1 MIPFGDEQPRRSEE
15 KGPFVFRLYVV
26 DEGPGSARAIA
37 NLSAICKNHLPDNHQ
52 IEIVDL
58 LQDPRRVLSDHIL
71 ATPTLI
77 KLSPAPVRKIIGDL
91 GEEAKVLLALGLQQR
106 TTWDKAMKPGSEILV
121 SCADRIVWVRVEGNG
136 SSTNSTALRDFAKEM
151 IHRDAREFIVDL
163 CNCPAMDS
171 TFMGTLAGIS
181 LWLGELGEGCL
192 SVVNLNERNAES
204 LCSLGLDQLFNVRVS
219 AIKKDGQALPIPLEE
234 DRTARAQTMLEA
246 HEALIKTAPEN
257 LPKFKDVIQYLEEE
271 LHLSK

>member
-1 MIPFGDEQPRRSEE
+1 MIPFGDEQPPRSEE

-58 LQDPRRVLSDHIL
+58 LQNPRRVLSNHIM

-106 TTWDKAMKPGSEILV
+106 IT
-121 SCADRIVWVRVEGNG
+121 
-136 SSTNSTALRDFAKEM
+136 
-151 IHRDAREFIVDL
+151 
-163 CNCPAMDS
+163 
-171 TFMGTLAGIS
+171 
-181 LWLGELGEGCL
+181 
-192 SVVNLNERNAES
+192 
-204 LCSLGLDQLFNVRVS
+204 
-219 AIKKDGQALPIPLEE
+219 
-234 DRTARAQTMLEA
+234 
-246 HEALIKTAPEN
+246 
-257 LPKFKDVIQYLEEE
+257 
-271 LHLSK
+271 